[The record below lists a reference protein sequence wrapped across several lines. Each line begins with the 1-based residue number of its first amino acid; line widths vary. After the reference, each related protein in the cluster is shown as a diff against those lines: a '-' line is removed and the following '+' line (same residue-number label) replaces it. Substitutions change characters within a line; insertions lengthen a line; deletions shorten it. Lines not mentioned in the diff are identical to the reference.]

1 MFWDLWELY
10 APSLDFWNQQGKIL
24 YFIVLYNLINLLIIN
39 RGRLIFLGDGHKGDG
54 LVAFATSRAAIEGCV
69 EALREEL
76 KPYGVSVISL
86 DSEGVPAESL
96 FKAPVPYSK
105 LLKPL
110 IFFEY

>member
-1 MFWDLWELY
+1 MNN
-10 APSLDFWNQQGKIL
+10 P
-24 YFIVLYNLINLLIIN
+24 IIN

-105 LLKPL
+105 PLNIFLL
-110 IFFEY
+110 FY